1 MFTITN
7 IMNRRTIIILP
18 KLEKILAEFGENV
31 KLARLRRKLT
41 VEQICERAG
50 IGRNTL
56 WMIEKGAPSVTMGA
70 YAQVLFTL
78 GMENDLLKLAS
89 DDVLG
94 RRLQDAGLET
104 KKRGPKK
111 KIDPIFARNRNI
123 QNTIEHGD
131 ADHKT
136 KNETYRFGPN
146 QIV

>member
-1 MFTITN
+1 
-7 IMNRRTIIILP
+7 MNTRTISILP
-18 KLEKILAEFGENV
+18 KLEKILAEFGENI

-41 VEQICERAG
+41 AEQICERAG
-50 IGRNTL
+50 CGRNTL
-56 WMIEKGAPSVTMGA
+56 WMIEKGAPSVAMGA

-111 KIDPIFARNRNI
+111 R
-123 QNTIEHGD
+123 
-131 ADHKT
+131 
-136 KNETYRFGPN
+136 
-146 QIV
+146 

>member
-1 MFTITN
+1 LFTITN

>member
-1 MFTITN
+1 
-7 IMNRRTIIILP
+7 MNTRTIALLP
-18 KLEKILAEFGENV
+18 KLEKILAEFGENI

-41 VEQICERAG
+41 AEQICERAG

-56 WMIEKGAPSVTMGA
+56 WMIEKGAPSVAMGA

-78 GMENDLLKLAS
+78 GMEKDLLNLAS

-111 KIDPIFARNRNI
+111 R
-123 QNTIEHGD
+123 
-131 ADHKT
+131 
-136 KNETYRFGPN
+136 
-146 QIV
+146 

>member
-1 MFTITN
+1 MSTRAT
-7 IMNRRTIIILP
+7 TILP
-18 KLEKILAEFGENV
+18 KLEKILAEFGENI

-56 WMIEKGAPSVTMGA
+56 WMIEKGAPSVAMGA

-78 GMENDLLKLAS
+78 GLENDLLKLAS

-111 KIDPIFARNRNI
+111 K
-123 QNTIEHGD
+123 
-131 ADHKT
+131 
-136 KNETYRFGPN
+136 
-146 QIV
+146 